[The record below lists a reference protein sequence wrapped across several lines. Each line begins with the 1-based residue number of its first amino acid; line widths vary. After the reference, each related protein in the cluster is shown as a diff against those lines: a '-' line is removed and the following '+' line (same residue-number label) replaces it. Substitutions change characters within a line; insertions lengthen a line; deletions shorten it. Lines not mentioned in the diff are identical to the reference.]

1 MQLKVYCEVGKK
13 TKTQKRM
20 FVDGMK
26 YTHTHTLMTMT
37 HFNTVYSSKL
47 GSSVKL
53 NVASSIFSD
62 SLAGRFSR

>member
-13 TKTQKRM
+13 TTTQKRM

-26 YTHTHTLMTMT
+26 YTHTLMTMT

>member
-13 TKTQKRM
+13 NKNTETD
-20 FVDGMK
+20 VCGW
-26 YTHTHTLMTMT
+26 YEIHTHTLMTMT